1 MEERIRI
8 KELRSAVP
16 IPISEGIKLLKE
28 NDNNVDKCISIFI
41 KNSIDKI
48 VQITNCE
55 KSIAETKFREE
66 KFDINVAIS
75 IINRD
80 MYDANYQSIEGLSKS
95 DLLKAREWFN
105 IVQMDGFYVS
115 MTYTNVEDVIKVL
128 NLIPNLK
135 DVATIIQNAYTVYG
149 RIFEGYSDSDPI
161 EEFVRRNKRLDDNLE
176 FNENMVLFRTKTIKL
191 DEALSNHIRNTR

>member
-1 MEERIRI
+1 MEGRIRI
-8 KELRSAVP
+8 KELRLAVP

-149 RIFEGYSDSDPI
+149 RIFEGYSDCDPI
-161 EEFVRRNKRLDDNLE
+161 EEFVRRNKRLDDSLE
-176 FNENMVLFRTKTIKL
+176 FNENMVLFKTKTIKL
-191 DEALSNHIRNTR
+191 NEELSNHIRNTR